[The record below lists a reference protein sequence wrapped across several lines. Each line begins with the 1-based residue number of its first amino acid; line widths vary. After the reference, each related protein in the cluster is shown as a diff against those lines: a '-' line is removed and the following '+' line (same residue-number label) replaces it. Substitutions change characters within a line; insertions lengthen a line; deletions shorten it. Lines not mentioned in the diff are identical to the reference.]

1 MADLSSRAH
10 MHLIRLTSEFIRLST
25 AAFIGFFFFFYRS
38 IWFPHERL
46 LKGSVFS
53 LSYLLIISD
62 LVIQYYVKGTNGK
75 SVV

>member
-25 AAFIGFFFFFYRS
+25 AAFIVVFFFYRS
-38 IWFPHERL
+38 IWFPHERF
-46 LKGSVFS
+46 LKGGVFS
-53 LSYLLIISD
+53 LSYLLSD
-62 LVIQYYVKGTNGK
+62 LVIQYYVKGTNGE